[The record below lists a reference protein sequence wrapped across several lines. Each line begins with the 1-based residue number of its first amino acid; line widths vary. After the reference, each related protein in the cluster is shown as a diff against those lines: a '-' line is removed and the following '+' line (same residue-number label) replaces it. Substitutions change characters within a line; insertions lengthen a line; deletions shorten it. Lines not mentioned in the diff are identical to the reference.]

1 MICFQFERKKSNQP
15 KIGPNLRFCI
25 YGLGFES
32 RRTNYFE
39 SFKFESPAKKS
50 VEVFFAQSKLFP
62 SIVTMKWMEAISES
76 IFWHFEGRRHLW
88 MFLRHFSNL
97 WRDRERKKSPK
108 IWFDPIFEVEMEV
121 AVGEVWSKT
130 NQILRIIEGQ
140 FSSRDIS
147 GESGRREKNIKN
159 FKNLRRFFVWGKI
172 LGLAAKEK
180 QQFRL
185 EIKSNR
191 TVVQLNL

>member
-1 MICFQFERKKSNQP
+1 MASATSCRNQTFIIMGNKNTISMICFQFERKKSNQP

-50 VEVFFAQSKLFP
+50 VEVFFCPVQTLPIDRHDEVDGSHFWVNILTFRRTPP
-62 SIVTMKWMEAISES
+62 SVNVFEAFFES
-76 IFWHFEGRRHLW
+76 LERQ
-88 MFLRHFSNL
+88 
-97 WRDRERKKSPK
+97 RERKKSPK

-140 FSSRDIS
+140 FF
-147 GESGRREKNIKN
+147 ESGY
-159 FKNLRRFFVWGKI
+159 
-172 LGLAAKEK
+172 LGWI
-180 QQFRL
+180 R
-185 EIKSNR
+185 
-191 TVVQLNL
+191 